1 MKANCVSLSSLST
14 TDFAMALW
22 PLLNTLIAQA
32 VIQPEKCEETLSVAL
47 LVFRKLADTSIESV
61 DVENCLLSW
70 GSLLV
75 QHKSQ
80 EVYRLTKCFFEQI

>member
-1 MKANCVSLSSLST
+1 
-14 TDFAMALW
+14 
-22 PLLNTLIAQA
+22 
-32 VIQPEKCEETLSVAL
+32 
-47 LVFRKLADTSIESV
+47 VFRKLADTSIESV

-80 EVYRLTKCFFEQI
+80 EVYRLTKCFFKQI

>member
-1 MKANCVSLSSLST
+1 
-14 TDFAMALW
+14 MALW

-32 VIQPEKCEETLSVAL
+32 VMQPEKCEETLSVAL

-80 EVYRLTKCFFEQI
+80 EVYGLTKCFFEQI

>member
-1 MKANCVSLSSLST
+1 
-14 TDFAMALW
+14 MALW
-22 PLLNTLIAQA
+22 PLLNTLVAQA
-32 VIQPEKCEETLSVAL
+32 VLQPQKCEETLSVAT

-61 DVENCLLSW
+61 NVESCLLSW

-80 EVYRLTKCFFEQI
+80 EVFGVKGIFSELN